1 MRTGLS
7 QDAFY
12 PTGSANRI
20 SDEYEGNRSN
30 KNESLTF
37 DPNNSV
43 NSGGLVLI
51 CKRLEE
57 ERIGGG

>member
-1 MRTGLS
+1 MS
-7 QDAFY
+7 QDTFC

-20 SDEYEGNRSN
+20 SDEYEGKRSN

-51 CKRLEE
+51 GTSLEE